1 MKTLTSIV
9 AVSRK
14 GAIGCKNQLPWRLKT
29 DLNFF
34 RRTTSNNVVIL
45 GRMTYESIGKCLP
58 DRTNLVLSHNAV
70 LFQATADCSV
80 VCSIEEAL
88 YSAARFRTKETF
100 VIGGASTYEQ
110 FAPLVDRY
118 LITVVEKDVP
128 DADAF
133 LSEAVFGD
141 PDNWVKE
148 TIAEFPAVPGM
159 DEVPFAIYEWVAKD
173 SGQRQ
178 LRRQAIL
185 DNFAQKNHLAKTA
198 PRQPRHA
205 KSAELAAPAQLQ
217 F

>member
-9 AVSRK
+9 AVSRQ

-34 RRTTSNNVVIL
+34 RRTTSQNVVIL

-70 LFQATADCSV
+70 LFQSTPDCSV

-88 YSAARFRTKETF
+88 FSAARFRSKEAF
-100 VIGGASTYEQ
+100 IIGGASTYEQ
-110 FAPLVDRY
+110 FGPLVDRY
-118 LITVVEKDVP
+118 LITVVEKNVP

-141 PDNWVKE
+141 PDNWVKK
-148 TIAEFPAVPGM
+148 TIGEFPAVAGV
-159 DEVPFAIYEWVAKD
+159 DEAPFAIYEWTAKD
-173 SGQRQ
+173 SAKRQ
-178 LRRQAIL
+178 QRRQAIIEG
-185 DNFAQKNHLAKTA
+185 FSEKNHLSKPIA
-198 PRQPRHA
+198 RQPRTA
-205 KSAELAAPAQLQ
+205 KTPAFASSEQLN

>member
-9 AVSRK
+9 AVSRQ

-34 RRTTSNNVVIL
+34 RRTTSRNVVIL

-58 DRTNLVLSHNAV
+58 ERTNLVLSHNSV
-70 LFQATADCSV
+70 LFSSTPDCRV

-88 YSAARFRTKETF
+88 FSAARFRSKETF
-100 VIGGASTYEQ
+100 IIGGASTYEQ

-118 LITVVEKDVP
+118 LITVVEKDVQ

-133 LSEAVFGD
+133 LPEGVFGD
-141 PDNWVKE
+141 PDHWTKK
-148 TIAEFPAVPGM
+148 TIAEFPAVEGL
-159 DEVPFAIYEWVAKD
+159 DEVPFAIYEWTAKD
-173 SGQRQ
+173 SAERRS
-178 LRRQAIL
+178 RRQAII
-185 DNFAQKNHLAKTA
+185 DRFTEKNHLSK
-198 PRQPRHA
+198 PSVKQSRSQE
-205 KSAELAAPAQLQ
+205 SAALALPVQLH

>member
-9 AVSRK
+9 AVNRQ
-14 GAIGCKNQLPWRLKT
+14 GAIGCKNQLPWRLRT

-34 RRTTSNNVVIL
+34 RRTTSHNVVIL
-45 GRMTYESIGKCLP
+45 GRLTYESIGKCLP

-70 LFQATADCSV
+70 LFQSTPDCRI

-88 YSAARFRTKETF
+88 FSAARFRSKEAF

-118 LITVVEKDVP
+118 LITVVEKNVP

-133 LSEAVFGD
+133 LSEEVFGD
-141 PDNWVKE
+141 LDNWTKE
-148 TIAEFPAVPGM
+148 TIAEFPAVAGV
-159 DEVPFAIYEWVAKD
+159 DEVPFAIYEWTARN
-173 SGQRQ
+173 SAERQ
-178 LRRQAIL
+178 EQRQAII
-185 DNFAQKNHLAKTA
+185 DGFTERNHLSRPAM
-198 PRQPRHA
+198 RQPRQVKSPRFA
-205 KSAELAAPAQLQ
+205 SAEQLR